1 MIFRLSEKLN
11 AKIKTGTLAILPLDE
26 NPLADWSAGLFLVG
40 RTPYILLTNTK
51 SLYSTVLP
59 GKGVTD
65 ESAFIERALSS
76 IRVFME
82 ADGQQGVYER
92 FVAPASGSVRFA
104 KALNR
109 SVTGSMN
116 DMTKH
121 AAYWLA
127 GGDVSPIEIGS
138 RLKEIPM
145 SALRHDGS
153 GYGFPRDVFEA
164 LVESAGGG
172 RPMSDP

>member
-1 MIFRLSEKLN
+1 MGENAMIFRLSQKLN
-11 AKIKTGTLAILPLDE
+11 AKINAGALAALPLDE

-40 RTPYILLTNTK
+40 RTQYILVSNTK

-65 ESAFIERALSS
+65 ESGFIERALGG
-76 IRVFME
+76 IREFME
-82 ADGQQGVYER
+82 ADGRQGVYER
-92 FVAPASGSVRFA
+92 LVGPASGSVRFA

-121 AAYWLA
+121 AAYL
-127 GGDVSPIEIGS
+127 
-138 RLKEIPM
+138 
-145 SALRHDGS
+145 
-153 GYGFPRDVFEA
+153 
-164 LVESAGGG
+164 
-172 RPMSDP
+172 